1 MEELS
6 YASQIKPVC
15 SFIILRVDSM
25 SIDKLYYFAYNAI
38 NSRKGEDFMEKQ
50 MQAVLRK
57 SVRSALSCAPDKA
70 EKLFSA

>member
-15 SFIILRVDSM
+15 SFIILRVYLI

-38 NSRKGEDFMEKQ
+38 NSRKGADFMEKQ

-57 SVRSALSCAPDKA
+57 SVRSALSCAPAKA
-70 EKLFSA
+70 ETLFSA

>member
-15 SFIILRVDSM
+15 SFIILRVYLI

-38 NSRKGEDFMEKQ
+38 NSRKGADFMEKQ

-57 SVRSALSCAPDKA
+57 SMRSALSCAPDKA
-70 EKLFSA
+70 ETLFSA